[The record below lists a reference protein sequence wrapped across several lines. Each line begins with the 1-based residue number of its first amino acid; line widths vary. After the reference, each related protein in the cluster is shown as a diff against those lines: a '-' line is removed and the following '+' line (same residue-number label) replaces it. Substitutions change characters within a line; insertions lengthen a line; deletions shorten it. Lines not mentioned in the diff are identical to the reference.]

1 MSREE
6 DCSHIKQT
14 IIFFLFVILILKV
27 LTKTQRERLPTLAQK
42 KKKKSVTS
50 EQATRNPC
58 SYILFLL
65 RSLANQHFV
74 IYVFPVLH
82 REDSKTYQPP
92 SYDTSLTIRLQ
103 LLPKSRSA

>member
-65 RSLANQHFV
+65 RCLANQHFGD
-74 IYVFPVLH
+74 YVFPAFTGQTAKPTDL
-82 REDSKTYQPP
+82 S
-92 SYDTSLTIRLQ
+92 
-103 LLPKSRSA
+103 